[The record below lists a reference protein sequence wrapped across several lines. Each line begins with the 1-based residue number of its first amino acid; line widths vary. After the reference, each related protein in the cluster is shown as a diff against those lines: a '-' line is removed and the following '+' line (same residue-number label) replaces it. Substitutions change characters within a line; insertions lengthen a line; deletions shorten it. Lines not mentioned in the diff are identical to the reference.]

1 MAERVEVAVGLM
13 GFGRIGRNVFRL
25 LADDELDVGAIVDI
39 AEPEALAYLLKYDS
53 IYGRFDREVELD
65 GSTLVVDGDR
75 IPIVNAREPGEVDWA
90 ELGVSTVV
98 QATGKYRT
106 AAWCCRHLAQGA
118 SRVILA
124 STPEVPGDMPI
135 LLRGINDEVLTAQ
148 TEIIA
153 MGSNTSNALAPLL
166 QILDDSFGIARMYFT
181 TVHAYTNKE
190 RLGDVPTDDFRS
202 SRAAGEN
209 IIPAPKHPDVVSAH
223 GQRAIAQGHLLVE
236 GAHHGVVAQKVGEH
250 VVIGQVVDGRDLDVR
265 VGPLEDD
272 AKNRPSDAPE
282 SVDGHPGAHEG
293 RVASAV
299 RRGRGCVPACHAG
312 RTACLRP
319 LHGRRLRG
327 WHLCLKGR
335 KQTVDRRESGVVA
348 HQPDPPDG
356 AVQRTQAGPDL
367 DAVIVEQPAA
377 NRRFLVDEIPGEL
390 DRCEL
395 RSPVMLVDQRFHPD
409 LRQAL
414 DSGHRL
420 VSSEWTKLNQMRL
433 AAWTGIGRSTSR
445 TRS

>member
-39 AEPEALAYLLKYDS
+39 VEPEALAYLLKYDS
-53 IYGRFDREVELD
+53 IYDRFDREVELD

-209 IIPAPKHPDVVSAH
+209 IIPAPTNSPEI
-223 GQRAIAQGHLLVE
+223 IAQVLPSFAGRLSGMALNVPVENGSTIDSVAELATEVTVAEVNKTVRLATEGRFAGILDYTEDPIVSSDVSGSPYSGIFDSLATLV
-236 GAHHGVVAQKVGEH
+236 VGGSMLKTI
-250 VVIGQVVDGRDLDVR
+250 VWFDNGWGYSVR
-265 VGPLEDD
+265 V
-272 AKNRPSDAPE
+272 
-282 SVDGHPGAHEG
+282 
-293 RVASAV
+293 
-299 RRGRGCVPACHAG
+299 
-312 RTACLRP
+312 
-319 LHGRRLRG
+319 
-327 WHLCLKGR
+327 
-335 KQTVDRRESGVVA
+335 
-348 HQPDPPDG
+348 
-356 AVQRTQAGPDL
+356 
-367 DAVIVEQPAA
+367 VEA
-377 NRRFLVDEIPGEL
+377 
-390 DRCEL
+390 
-395 RSPVMLVDQRFHPD
+395 
-409 LRQAL
+409 
-414 DSGHRL
+414 
-420 VSSEWTKLNQMRL
+420 
-433 AAWTGIGRSTSR
+433 
-445 TRS
+445 